1 MPYVAQAELCPDRG
15 GQGPLGSQS
24 REGESVTET
33 SHRALLILI
42 AALVGTIV
50 GETTGILVAVDG
62 GSISQCFM
70 AGGGAFAGCVALL
83 LGVFHALKVL

>member
-1 MPYVAQAELCPDRG
+1 MTDI
-15 GQGPLGSQS
+15 S
-24 REGESVTET
+24 R
-33 SHRALLILI
+33 RALLILI

-50 GETTGILVAVDG
+50 GETTGILVAIDE

-70 AGGGAFAGCVALL
+70 AGGGAFAGSVALL